1 MYSSYPPP
9 LLSYIPG
16 SADAPAATAATSV
29 TTPLEL
35 IAEPRA
41 AATIAQI
48 TGKRIEVV
56 LWQLRELE
64 QAGLV
69 THETDE
75 AGVMRW
81 VRT

>member
-1 MYSSYPPP
+1 M
-9 LLSYIPG
+9 
-16 SADAPAATAATSV
+16 

-41 AATIAQI
+41 AATIAHI

-64 QAGLV
+64 RAGLV
-69 THETDE
+69 THETDD

-81 VRT
+81 VKT